1 MELHTLKPPAGSTKK
16 RRRVGRGPGSGL
28 GKTSGRGHKG
38 QGSRSGFSR
47 GRKAFREGGQMPIH
61 RRLPKFGFTN
71 IFKKQFQIINVSDL
85 ARIRQSEVSTESL
98 RAAGLIKK
106 MDVPVKVLGNGTIET
121 AVTVKANAFSKSAIT
136 KIEAAGGKVEV
147 VKC

>member
-1 MELHTLKPPAGSTKK
+1 MELHTLKPPAGSTRK

-47 GRKAFREGGQMPIH
+47 GRKAMREGGQMPLH

-71 IFKKQFQIINVSDL
+71 IFKKQFQIVNVSDL
-85 ARIRQSEVSTESL
+85 ARIKESEVTSESL

-121 AVTVKANAFSKSAIT
+121 AVTVKANAFSKSAVT
-136 KIEAAGGKVEV
+136 KIEAAGGKAEV
-147 VKC
+147 V

>member
-47 GRKAFREGGQMPIH
+47 GRKAMREGGQMPLH

-85 ARIRQSEVSTESL
+85 ARIKASEVSTESM

-106 MDVPVKVLGNGTIET
+106 MDVPVKVLGNGTIES
-121 AVTVKANAFSKSAIT
+121 AVTVKANAFSKSAVT

-147 VKC
+147 V

>member
-47 GRKAFREGGQMPIH
+47 GRKALREGGQMPLY

-71 IFKKQFQIINVSDL
+71 IFKKQFQIVNVSDL
-85 ARIRQSEVSTESL
+85 AKIKDAEVSSESL
-98 RAAGLIKK
+98 LAAGLIKK
-106 MDVPVKVLGNGTIET
+106 IDVAVKVLGNGAIEK
-121 AVTVKANAFSKSAIT
+121 AVTVKANAFSKSAIS